1 MNKQI
6 YRLVFSKHLG
16 MLVPA
21 SEAAHSHTCKSSGS
35 RLRSRRRLL
44 AAMLAAVSVQ
54 AVAAQPSGLVPH
66 PTKAWTNAHIDAART
81 SATRMTIRQTASKA
95 YLNWQ
100 KLNLNKGETLTFDQ
114 QGNRSWAALNRIYD
128 QDPSVIA
135 GQVNADGHLY
145 FINANGIVF
154 ADGAQVNVGSLTAGS
169 LDVTDAMFEAG
180 ILSNPAAYAFS
191 GTGGF
196 VQVEHGAS
204 ITTASGGR
212 VMLLAPEV
220 TNSGVIS
227 TPDGQ
232 TILAAGKQVYLT
244 TDSDS
249 DVAGLL
255 VEVNSGGK
263 AINVGDIVAKR
274 GNVTLVGLA
283 VNQEGR
289 VTASTSVRANG
300 TVRLLARDTVST
312 ATGQPVAQNG
322 GVVTLGKGSVTQVE
336 VETGDTEEVLPS
348 QKLGASMVEMSG
360 GVVSIDGRVIAHG
373 GKVSAVAAFNPSN
386 TNQDKTADSA
396 VTATRVYLGKNALID
411 VSGVDATAPMSRNQL
426 AIQLYSEQLKDT
438 PLLRGTDWVGKTIYV
453 DKRKGTD
460 LVSDDALTA
469 AEALKGQTIAERMSQ
484 GGTVNFNAEK
494 GDVVMHAGSGIDV
507 SGGSI
512 AYEAGYIRESKL
524 VYNGKTI
531 AVSEANR
538 NTPYER
544 LADEF
549 SRNSIKWNQTRTWKG
564 AASKGR
570 YNASYV
576 DGSNAG
582 TLTVSATNAIL
593 EGNLTAETQAG
604 SQQRENLPTGGTFN
618 FKLLT
623 SSAVPNVRI
632 VQDVAGTLGSSF
644 TAVGA
649 YAEDDDV
656 FETGTALTN
665 SEVRLATD
673 MFDNGFSNLNLDALS
688 GTINVDAAIKT
699 TPGGSVVMKTDGRAN
714 VNADIVSP
722 GGTIAITGGDTAI
735 ARHVTLSASGLYTN
749 DLPGA
754 NGTGSDAVV
763 IDGGSVSVVEKDD
776 NKNGLTLGDGVV
788 IEANAGA
795 WVKAGGKVS
804 GGDGGSVTLQGVTG
818 LAGVDVSAYGFDH
831 RGTLTMTAF
840 GDLQA
845 GGRNPSD
852 SGTLWLS
859 EGFFDQGGFS
869 SYTLKTSLVD
879 SSILVGDAAG
889 SVTEIHPQTMV
900 LALDSGYRSQASGTA
915 INEVA
920 SPTLPEAHL
929 RDAASVSFV
938 SGGTLTIDE
947 NATIRTDV
955 PGSGKGAA
963 VALESSG
970 QMNIMGD
977 VIAPGGSISAK
988 VSGKMATLPYDS
1000 STSLFI
1006 GEASMLSAAGDY
1018 VATPSSDGI
1027 LHARVVDA
1035 GSITLDGGERAVV
1048 VLKQGSVLDVSGSSG
1063 EADVLSGIGY
1073 QHKTL
1078 DGAAGDIAI
1087 TARNGM
1093 VLDGDMHAAATGT
1106 GRDGSLTLKF
1116 TGEDDTSSGFNNPN
1130 GGRVLTVTQ
1139 NKQVLGGGLQAGDAL
1154 DAVTGSGQISAKQI
1168 AQAGFGSVMLDVDR
1182 NIDGDKVVLSDGVNL
1197 KVQDSLTVRTGQLEV
1212 ADDGD
1217 AVMSSRY
1224 VRLGTDGTAGT
1235 PVAGDGSLKVNAE
1248 YIDLVGYAAVS
1259 GVNRT
1264 SLSASKDIR
1273 MRGKAATVEGSL
1285 TVPGT
1290 LALSARQIYPAT
1302 AAYFLLEAAGNNSR
1316 IEISRSG
1323 LSPTSVLSA
1332 GGRLTM
1338 KADDIVQGGTLL
1350 APMGQIVLDADNN
1363 LTLASGSL
1371 TSVSASGMLIPYGLT
1386 SLGGLGWYVPTDS
1399 IDASTTTDG
1408 ITALPEKKIALRSTN
1423 VDMQDGATVNLSGGG
1438 DLLAYEWIEGIG
1450 GSGDKLGQSGVYAV
1464 LPGLTD
1470 GFAPFDYNYQRVR
1483 GTYNETA
1490 KSYESSDRT
1499 DIKVGD
1505 AIHLSGIDGL
1515 AEGTYTLLPARYALL
1530 PGAYMVQ
1537 TASGKNLQAGSSL
1550 AQTDGSYLVNGY
1562 RLNGGARDALDS
1574 VYQVTSGSIFRPA
1587 AGTVSKAPS
1596 EYRLSTANGFFTNLA
1611 SDAGTDVPRLAADAG
1626 QVVIEAGNSLALNAD
1641 IVTAKPGGAR
1651 GALVDIVSDKISVV
1665 SAVGADDGS
1674 LQLKADSLNALD
1686 AESLLLGGSRTKTS
1700 DGYSITTSATS
1711 VAFTNDA
1718 NHALEVT
1725 ELIAA
1730 ASDAVTVADGAT
1742 IRTGQSSTTA
1752 GTKNLKANGDGALLA
1767 VSALNDLEFSRSG
1780 VSNSAGTLT
1789 VAEGASVAAGR
1800 SMVLDA
1806 TAASSLQGNADIA
1819 EGGTVTLGA
1828 NRVILGEADA
1838 SVGGL
1843 HVSDAL
1849 LASFGELS
1857 GVTLNSYR
1865 NVDVYGPV
1873 SLGNSN
1879 LNLTM
1884 NAGGVAGHTADNQ
1897 VATLTA
1903 RNFTL
1908 KNSLNAA
1915 YESASA
1921 AAGSTLNVNAENIYL
1936 AGGSTATATTVGGF
1950 DRVNLNAAKEVVFSG
1965 KGSTTVNAAQTN
1977 IASSRI
1983 TAASGTDFTLTAA
1996 GNLATAQVA
2005 NAAVLTNVA
2014 GLGAKLT
2021 LAATDLTVGGKVELP
2036 SGNFTAKAT
2045 SGDVNISSDAIVK
2058 AASVPV
2064 SFDKYVEYTPGGT
2077 VILQAD
2083 AGNVNVNAGATVSV
2097 DGAGDADAGTLK
2109 VSAKSGTA
2117 TVEGTLSGTGGSNG
2131 GASGSFE
2138 LDAGTLADFGAL
2150 NDKLNAG
2157 GFAKSREIRV
2167 RSGNVAIAAD
2177 DVVHASNVIV
2187 SADAGSL
2194 TVAGKIDASAAKGGM
2209 VGLYGGTGATLTGT
2223 IDASSSNAG
2232 AAGGTVEIATS
2243 SGYLDLQ
2250 SGSSID
2256 VSGGAGGD
2264 GGEVRLRAPRTA
2276 DNKDIQITAVAS
2288 TIDGASTIRA
2298 EGFKTYT
2305 DNSISTADVS
2315 TTGAATSWYKEA
2327 ESFMK
2332 SALVD
2337 GSYGLGRLGKSGD
2350 AIFTIVPGLEIR
2362 NAAGDVALAN
2372 DWSLHNWRFDRD
2384 TGVGVT
2390 TAANLTSGQ
2399 DADGHNLLSGVLT
2412 LRASGN
2418 LKLDNTL
2425 SDGFSSATL
2434 TTANT
2439 AQGISAWSYNLVA
2452 GADFNAANYRDV
2464 NTSGTGNVVLAN
2476 SKGIRTGAGDINIAA
2491 GGSLTMGNEASVI
2504 YTAGRKAD
2512 VLAGFDV
2519 PTNALYMAD
2528 GGDIS
2533 IDVKGDIVGKV
2544 GSNGAQQTVNNWLFR
2559 QGGGTNSKQ
2568 VSWWVRPDL
2577 FKQGVATLGGG
2588 DVNVSAGG
2596 SVTNFSASAATTA
2609 RYVAMDNYV
2618 VNGGGD
2624 VTISAGENIYSGIY
2638 FAGLGNIRINAGGE
2652 ILSSS
2657 NTFGTTIALMDAS
2670 AEVSAIKSALIE
2682 TVFNP
2687 TLWAQS
2693 STNAG
2698 NQFSLAGDSSFYLTY
2713 GADSA
2718 LHIDSLTGDVTLGLD
2733 KNKAE
2738 SITKTTNLVTLSG
2751 MTNTMPALEIH
2762 PGSVDVRAFSGDINV
2777 NRLVLAPA
2785 AKGNLSLLA
2794 SGSVNG
2800 SSVIA
2805 ISDAD
2810 LAIMPS
2816 ISDPFESAS
2825 TTLSTT
2831 LKSFQTAHA
2840 ATPVHEGDE
2849 ESVAIVAREGSITLK
2864 GALSGDTTGPGL
2876 ASPKAAYINAGQDII
2891 LNASIQHLDNRDI
2904 SVIEAGRDL
2913 IMPTGTVDQDVQIRV
2928 AGPGELLV
2936 KAGRHVNLG
2945 TSQGIVTV
2953 ANADN
2958 ANLSD
2963 MGASISLLAGV
2974 GSAGAKVDQYIS
2986 TYIAPTGSGPA
2997 ALQGDAAALAAYRS
3011 ETAQAVADYMRK
3023 LTGNSGLGTTE
3034 AMTQYL
3040 ALDADRKAVFAY
3052 RHFSSELLATGKTF
3066 STTGSYARGD
3076 NAIATLFPAGSGYDG
3091 NLSLYNS
3098 QIRTLKDG
3106 SVDILAPGGL
3116 VNVGVPTSSG
3126 TDIGIVTEKGGD
3138 IRVFSESGFQV
3149 EQSKVITQYGSDITV
3164 WVNNGDI
3171 DAGRGSKTA
3180 LSIPERVVS
3189 TDKDG
3194 NTTIEVKGASAGSG
3208 IRAQTYDPDGPTG
3221 SKAAPALGDVA
3232 LMAPRGILNA
3242 GEAGIA
3248 AGNFLGLANEFQ
3260 NLSNLDVAGS
3270 SSGVPVADT
3279 TSLSASLAGTP
3290 DAASDATKAAS
3301 DDVSRQIAQ
3310 TPVVP
3315 QNFLP
3320 SFVSVEVIGLGF

>member
-21 SEAAHSHTCKSSGS
+21 SEAAHSHACKSSGS

-44 AAMLAAVSVQ
+44 AAILAAVSLQ
-54 AVAAQPSGLVPH
+54 AVAAQPGGLVPH
-66 PTKAWTNAHIDAART
+66 ATKGWTNANIDPART
-81 SATRMTIRQTASKA
+81 TATKMTIRQTASKA

-114 QGNRSWAALNRIYD
+114 QGNRSWSALNRIYD

-135 GQVNADGHLY
+135 GQINADGHLY

-180 ILSNPAAYAFS
+180 ILSDPTSYVFS

-196 VQVEHGAS
+196 VRVDSGAS

-220 TNSGVIS
+220 TNSGVIT

-263 AINVGDIVAKR
+263 AINVGDIVARR

-289 VTASTSVRANG
+289 ITASTSVRANG

-312 ATGQPVAQNG
+312 TTGQPVAQNG

-360 GVVSIDGRVIAHG
+360 GVVSIDGSVIAHG

-396 VTATRVYLGKNALID
+396 VAATRVYLGENALID

-453 DKRKGTD
+453 DRRKGTD
-460 LVSDDALTA
+460 LVSDDALAA

-484 GGTVNFNAEK
+484 GGTVNLNAEK

-512 AYEAGYIRESKL
+512 TYEAGYIRESKL
-524 VYNGKTI
+524 VYKGATI

-538 NTPYER
+538 TTPYER

-549 SRNSIKWNQTRTWKG
+549 SRSSVKWNQTRTWKG

-582 TLTVSATNAIL
+582 ALTVSATNAIL
-593 EGNLTAETQAG
+593 EGNLNAETQAG

-623 SSAVPNVRI
+623 SSAVPDVRI
-632 VQDVAGTLGSSF
+632 VQDVAGTLGDSF
-644 TAVGA
+644 SVVGA
-649 YAEDDDV
+649 YDESDNKFV
-656 FETGTALTN
+656 TGTALTN

-673 MFDNGFSNLNLDALS
+673 LFDNGFSNLSLDALS

-699 TPGGSVVMKTDGRAN
+699 TSGGSVVMKTDGRAN
-714 VNADIVSP
+714 VNSDIVSP
-722 GGTIAITGGDTAI
+722 GGTISVIGGDTAI
-735 ARHVTLSASGLYTN
+735 ASHVTLSASGLYTN

-763 IDGGSVSVVEKDD
+763 VDGGSVTVKEKDD
-776 NKNGLTLGDGVV
+776 NMNGLTLGDGVV

-804 GGDGGSVTLQGVTG
+804 GGDGGSVTLQGVTS
-818 LAGVDVSAYGFDH
+818 LDGVDVKAYGFDH
-831 RGTLTMTAF
+831 GGTLTLTAF
-840 GDLQA
+840 GDIQA

-859 EGFFDQGGFS
+859 EGFFGRGGFS
-869 SYTLKTSLVD
+869 AYTLKTSQVN

-889 SVTEIHPQTMV
+889 SVTEIHPQTLA

-915 INEVA
+915 IDEVS
-920 SPTLPEAHL
+920 SPMLPAAHL

-938 SGGTLTIDE
+938 SGGTLTVDE

-963 VALESSG
+963 IALESSG

-977 VIAPGGSISAK
+977 LITTGGSISAK
-988 VSGKMATLPYDS
+988 VSGKMAALPYDS
-1000 STSLFI
+1000 STSLFV
-1006 GEASMLSAAGDY
+1006 GESALLSAAGGY
-1018 VATPSSDGI
+1018 VAAPSSDGV

-1048 VLKQGSVLDVSGSSG
+1048 VLKQGSVLDVSGNSG

-1073 QHKTL
+1073 QRKTL

-1093 VLDGDMHAAATGT
+1093 VLDGDMRASATGK
-1106 GRDGSLTLKF
+1106 GSDGSLTLRF

-1154 DAVTGSGQISAKQI
+1154 DAVTGGGRISARQI
-1168 AQAGFGSVMLDVDR
+1168 AQAGFGSVTLDIDR
-1182 NIDGDKVVLSDGVNL
+1182 SIDGDKIVLSDGVNL
-1197 KVQDSLTVRTGQLEV
+1197 KIQDALTVRTGQLEV

-1217 AVMSSRY
+1217 AVLTSRY

-1235 PVAGDGSLKVNAE
+1235 AVAGDGSLAVNAE
-1248 YIDLVGYAAVS
+1248 YIDLAGYAAVS
-1259 GVNRT
+1259 GVDRT
-1264 SLSASKDIR
+1264 SLSARKDIR

-1302 AAYFLLEAAGNNSR
+1302 AAYFLLEATGNDSR

-1323 LSPTSVLSA
+1323 LAPTSVLSA

-1350 APMGQIVLDADNN
+1350 APMGQIILDADNS

-1408 ITALPEKKIALRSTN
+1408 ITALPEKKVALKSTN

-1464 LPGLTD
+1464 LPGYTD
-1470 GFAPFDYNYQRVR
+1470 GFAPYDYNYQRVR
-1483 GTYNETA
+1483 GTYNETS

-1505 AIHLSGIDGL
+1505 SVHLSGMDGL

-1537 TASGKNLQAGSSL
+1537 MASGKNLQAGSSL

-1596 EYRLSTANGFFTNLA
+1596 EYRLSTANSFFTNLA

-1641 IVTAKPGGAR
+1641 IVTAKASGAR

-1665 SAVGADDGS
+1665 SAIGADDGS
-1674 LQLKADSLNALD
+1674 LQLKADALNALD

-1711 VAFTNDA
+1711 VAFANDA
-1718 NHALEVT
+1718 NHGLEVT

-1730 ASDAVTVADGAT
+1730 ASDTVTVADGAT
-1742 IRTGQSSTTA
+1742 IRTGQSSKAA
-1752 GTKNLKANGDGALLA
+1752 GTKNLKASGDGALLA
-1767 VSALNDLEFSRSG
+1767 VSALNDLAFSRSG

-1789 VAEGASVAAGR
+1789 VADGASIAAGR

-1806 TAASSLQGNADIA
+1806 TAASSLQGSASVAKD
-1819 EGGTVTLGA
+1819 GTVTLGA

-1838 SVGGL
+1838 SVSGL

-1857 GVTLNSYR
+1857 GVTLNSYK

-1884 NAGGVAGHTADNQ
+1884 NAGGIAGHTADNQ

-1903 RNFTL
+1903 RDFTL
-1908 KNSLNAA
+1908 KNSLNAT

-1936 AGGSTATATTVGGF
+1936 AGGSTATATTIGGF
-1950 DRVNLNAAKEVVFSG
+1950 DTVNLNAAKQVVFSG
-1965 KGSTTVNAAQTN
+1965 KGSTTVTAAQTN

-1983 TAASGTDFTLTAA
+1983 TAASGTNYTMTVE
-1996 GNLATAQVA
+1996 GSLATAQVA
-2005 NAAVLTNVA
+2005 NAAVLADVA

-2021 LAATDLTVGGKVELP
+2021 LAAADLTVGGRVELP
-2036 SGNFTAKAT
+2036 SGQFTARAT
-2045 SGDVNISSDAIVK
+2045 QGDVNIGNGAVVK

-2077 VILQAD
+2077 VVLQAD

-2097 DGAGDADAGTLK
+2097 AGEGDADAGT
-2109 VSAKSGTA
+2109 VRISAKSGTA
-2117 TVEGTLSGTGGSNG
+2117 TVNGTLSGTGGSHG
-2131 GASGSFE
+2131 GDSGSFE
-2138 LDAGTLADFGAL
+2138 LDAGTLADFGSL

-2177 DVVHASNVIV
+2177 DTVRANNVII

-2194 TVAGKIDASAAKGGM
+2194 TVAGEIDASAAKGGM
-2209 VGLYGGTGATLTGT
+2209 VGLYGGTGATLTDT
-2223 IDASSSNAG
+2223 ARIDASSTKAG
-2232 AAGGTVEIATS
+2232 TAGGTVEVATS

-2256 VSGGAGGD
+2256 VGGGTDGD

-2276 DNKDIQITAVAS
+2276 DNKDIQIAAVAS
-2288 TIDGASTIRA
+2288 TIAGASSIRA

-2305 DNSISTADVS
+2305 DDSISTADFS
-2315 TTGAATSWYKEA
+2315 TTGAVTSWYKEA
-2327 ESFMK
+2327 ETFMK

-2384 TGVGVT
+2384 TGAGVT

-2418 LKLDNTL
+2418 LNLNNTL

-2439 AQGISAWSYNLVA
+2439 AQGIAAWSYNLVA
-2452 GADFNAANYRDV
+2452 GADFNAANYRGV
-2464 NTSGTGNVVLAN
+2464 NTGGTGNVVLAN
-2476 SKGIRTGAGDINIAA
+2476 SKGIRTGAGDISIDA
-2491 GGSLTMGNEASVI
+2491 GGSLTMGNESSVI

-2512 VLAGFDV
+2512 ALAGFTV
-2519 PTNALYMAD
+2519 PTNALYLTD
-2528 GGDIS
+2528 GGDID
-2533 IDVKGDIVGKV
+2533 IDVKGDITGKI
-2544 GSNGAQQTVNNWLFR
+2544 GASGAQQMVNHWLFR
-2559 QGGGTNSKQ
+2559 QGGGTGNKQ

-2577 FKQGVATLGGG
+2577 FKQGVATFGGG
-2588 DVNVSAGG
+2588 DVTISAGG
-2596 SVTNFSASAATTA
+2596 NVTSFSASAATTA
-2609 RYVAMDNYV
+2609 RYVSTEDVM

-2624 VTISAGENIYSGIY
+2624 VTVDAGSDIVSGVYYAGKGDISLSS
-2638 FAGLGNIRINAGGE
+2638 GGE
-2652 ILSSS
+2652 IKAAS
-2657 NTFGTTIALMDAS
+2657 NSFGTALALQDAS
-2670 AEVSAIKSALIE
+2670 AKVSAIGGAHIE

-2687 TLWAQS
+2687 TMWSQVT
-2693 STNAG
+2693 TNASSLDGSG
-2698 NQFSLAGDSSFYLTY
+2698 NNAYFLTY
-2713 GADSA
+2713 GADSSV
-2718 LHIDSLTGDVTLGLD
+2718 LLGSLTGNVTLGYNTTSAITGDLVSGT
-2733 KNKAE
+2733 NTTTLAE
-2738 SITKTTNLVTLSG
+2738 SLS
-2751 MTNTMPALEIH
+2751 IF
-2762 PGSVDVRAFSGDINV
+2762 PGTVKATAFDGDINV
-2777 NRLVLAPA
+2777 GRVTLAPDTD
-2785 AKGNLSLLA
+2785 GNLSLLA
-2794 SGSVNG
+2794 AGN
-2800 SSVIA
+2800 IA
-2805 ISDAD
+2805 ARGTTSLLAVSDAD
-2810 LAIMPS
+2810 IGLLPS
-2816 ISDPFESAS
+2816 VSKPLSAS
-2825 TTLSTT
+2825 QGFGTAV
-2831 LKSFQTAHA
+2831 FQEIRSSHA
-2840 ATPVHEGDE
+2840 ATPVHTADSEP
-2849 ESVAIVAREGSITLK
+2849 VAIVARDGSISLEGSL
-2864 GALSGDTTGPGL
+2864 ANDNNAGPGL
-2876 ASPKAAYINAGQDII
+2876 TSAKAAYIHAGKDVT
-2891 LNASIQHLDNRDI
+2891 LNADIQQLRSNDI
-2904 SVIEAGRDL
+2904 TVIEAGRDL
-2913 IMPTGTVDQDVQIRV
+2913 IMPTDSSTQIRV
-2928 AGPGELLV
+2928 AGPGEVLV
-2936 KAGRHVNLG
+2936 QAGRHVNLG
-2945 TSQGIVTV
+2945 TSQGVVTV

-2958 ANLSD
+2958 ANLPGT
-2963 MGASISLLAGV
+2963 GASITLLAGV
-2974 GSAGAKVDQYIS
+2974 GSTGAKVDQYIA

-2997 ALQGDAAALAAYRS
+2997 SLQGDASGLAAYRS
-3011 ETAQAVADYMRK
+3011 ETAQAVADYVRK
-3023 LTGNSGLGTTE
+3023 LTGNGSLGTAE

-3076 NAIATLFPAGSGYDG
+3076 NAIAMLFPAGSGYDG

-3106 SVDILAPGGL
+3106 SIDILAPGGL

-3279 TSLSASLAGTP
+3279 ASLSASLAGTP
-3290 DAASDATKAAS
+3290 DAAGDATKAAS